1 MEAILKRL
9 ENDKDY
15 YGDFGK
21 KFLSNSDIYT
31 LLNNPRA
38 FRQQTVETKPLIEG
52 RYFHTYMLEPDKID
66 TFKISGAR
74 SRNSTEYKK
83 DLHDYNE
90 NILILRHEVDHLNSL
105 CGVMKANFKFFD
117 DIYANVNKYEVP
129 GITFLKGEQWKGK
142 ADILCEDKIIDLKTT
157 ADISK
162 FHISAKKYNYD
173 SQAYIYQQIFG
184 VPVHFYAIDKTS
196 MLLGIFK
203 PTDTFLESGERKV
216 EKAVNIYRQFFS
228 EDAEISI
235 DDFYFDEL
243 LN

>member
-15 YGDFGK
+15 YGEFGR

-31 LLNNPRA
+31 LLNNPRS
-38 FRQQTVETKPLIEG
+38 FRKQTVETKPMVEG

-74 SRNSTEYKK
+74 SRNSKEYKK
-83 DLHDYNE
+83 DLYDYNE
-90 NILILRHEVDHLNSL
+90 NILILKHEVDHVEKL

-117 DIYANVNKYEVP
+117 DIYASTNKYEVP

-142 ADILCEDKIIDLKTT
+142 ADILCEDRIIDLKTT
-157 ADISK
+157 SDISK
-162 FHISAKKYNYD
+162 FHVSAKKYNYD

-196 MLLGIFK
+196 MLLGVYK
-203 PTDTFLESGERKV
+203 PTEAFLESGERKV
-216 EKAVNIYRQFFS
+216 ERAVNIYRQFFS
-228 EDAEISI
+228 DESEISI

-243 LN
+243 LH